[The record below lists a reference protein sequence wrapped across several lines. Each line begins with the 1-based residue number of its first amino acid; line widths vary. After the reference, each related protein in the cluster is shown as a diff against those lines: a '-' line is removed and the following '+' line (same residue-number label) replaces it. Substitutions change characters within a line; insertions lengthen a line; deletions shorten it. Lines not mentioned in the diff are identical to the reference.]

1 MKLLFLKSDLAKM
14 GSVDFDCHECLASH
28 NILNTS
34 KGTSSLPWQFS
45 IKHTTLFG
53 SFWYLNSPKNV
64 LISI

>member
-34 KGTSSLPWQFS
+34 KGFHPCHENFLLNTL
-45 IKHTTLFG
+45 HCLVLFG
-53 SFWYLNSPKNV
+53 
-64 LISI
+64 I